1 MGQNKNSNQ
10 PCCNNIN
17 LTQLAVT
24 AAFLTL
30 AGDFLAFVLAVL
42 EAQKEC
48 ESNIQAQVQ
57 KDYAKEKIGELEKE
71 LYELKQEI
79 DR

>member
-1 MGQNKNSNQ
+1 MSQNKNSNQ
-10 PCCNNIN
+10 SCCNNNIN
-17 LTQLAVT
+17 LTKLAVT

-48 ESNIQAQVQ
+48 ESNIQAQV
-57 KDYAKEKIGELEKE
+57 
-71 LYELKQEI
+71 
-79 DR
+79 